1 MPTARQRSAAAII
14 RRKIR
19 TPLFIAVIRVLRNP
33 IFKLYTNFAAHEIRW
48 LFQHRRHKRAASRKI
63 NALRSSHLHLPTIPL
78 NGRKKMSEEEMIII
92 ARRSKSRVEY
102 FEKLAERFDLE
113 GDSRMARLMREEA
126 EL

>member
-1 MPTARQRSAAAII
+1 
-14 RRKIR
+14 
-19 TPLFIAVIRVLRNP
+19 
-33 IFKLYTNFAAHEIRW
+33 
-48 LFQHRRHKRAASRKI
+48 
-63 NALRSSHLHLPTIPL
+63 
-78 NGRKKMSEEEMIII
+78 MIII